1 MAALFRRERF
11 EPIRLGPEVERSGE
25 LVRVESGPLAG
36 RSLRLDAEVSD
47 IKAVYRFSLDGAEAG
62 QCHFDRDPRTGL
74 ETFWDI
80 LVAPELRGARLAS
93 LMTRVTFRDLLDRP
107 GPHWFGMRKLMKVD
121 TRIPALQ
128 NLGIGI
134 IAVRLGLRPEPLLDR
149 LLAPGVVKSIEL
161 LGGQGQG
168 PRIPVSRGSSEE
180 PRPLPVS
187 STLDPSSFPP
197 GLMLHLNRLPGVIVF
212 ARLDPG
218 TGRPEND
225 PDAYRRFTSPAELL
239 ESARAGRAVIGN
251 IDYILAREHIER
263 CCRHLARDAGE
274 FRRWTR
280 ALRAGARHQES

>member
-11 EPIRLGPEVERSGE
+11 EPMRLGPEVERSGE

-36 RSLRLDAEVSD
+36 RSLRLDVEVSD

-107 GPHWFGMRKLMKVD
+107 GRHWFGMRKLMKVD

-134 IAVRLGLRPEPLLDR
+134 IAVRLGLRPEPLLDK

-161 LGGQGQG
+161 LGAGKRDTSPFPGSPLARAGGTRLDAPADIGGTQPGVG
-168 PRIPVSRGSSEE
+168 NREVSQFFPS
-180 PRPLPVS
+180 
-187 STLDPSSFPP
+187 SSFPP

-212 ARLDPG
+212 A
-218 TGRPEND
+218 
-225 PDAYRRFTSPAELL
+225 
-239 ESARAGRAVIGN
+239 
-251 IDYILAREHIER
+251 
-263 CCRHLARDAGE
+263 
-274 FRRWTR
+274 
-280 ALRAGARHQES
+280 